1 MASGEKVVGKR
12 ETRPS
17 GHCSMNRGRRGREEV
32 KAISPR
38 PRTRPEDMADAVVTM
53 VGDAKVPGARE
64 LGPRGPQSARD
75 KDGEKEGKAMK
86 LTMVKIEDKGGS
98 GTADRV
104 AVSELGGSR
113 RVSVRRL
120 RFCEL

>member
-38 PRTRPEDMADAVVTM
+38 PRTWPEDMADAVVTM
-53 VGDAKVPGARE
+53 VSDAKVPGARE
-64 LGPRGPQSARD
+64 LGPRGPQSSWD
-75 KDGEKEGKAMK
+75 KDGEKEGKATK
-86 LTMVKIEDKGGS
+86 LTTVKIEEEGGS
-98 GTADRV
+98 WTVDRT

-113 RVSVRRL
+113 RVSMRRL
-120 RFCEL
+120 RLYEL